1 MSKVWKWILGVIA
14 VIVIVGVVVGAVF
27 LWRSHASFSMTTR
40 VTRQGQNLP
49 NAPAGPGTQ
58 NGQQYGQKGQNNVPN
73 GQNNLPGN
81 RNYTPWGPRAGMP
94 GWRGNGMRGYGGFGP
109 MMKGGERGFSRF
121 GGGFGPVGMFMPF
134 GFGLFFLG
142 GLLRWIIPLG
152 VLVLVAFLFY
162 QMGKNAGLAAA
173 AKPAPASEPEETPRR
188 GRRVAKK

>member
-1 MSKVWKWILGVIA
+1 MSKVWKWILGVLA
-14 VIVIVGVVVGAVF
+14 VLVIVGVVVGAVF
-27 LWRSHASFSMTTR
+27 LWRNHASFNGMTR

-49 NAPAGPGTQ
+49 NAPFGRGYQ
-58 NGQQYGQKGQNNVPN
+58 NGQKGQNNAPN
-73 GQNNLPGN
+73 NRNNL
-81 RNYTPWGPRAGMP
+81 PWGPRAEVP

-109 MMKGGERGFSRF
+109 MMRGERGFSRF
-121 GGGFGPVGMFMPF
+121 DRGFGYGPAGMFMPF

-173 AKPAPASEPEETPRR
+173 AKAAPAPEPEEAPRR

>member
-1 MSKVWKWILGVIA
+1 MSKVWKWILGVLA
-14 VIVIVGVVVGAVF
+14 VLVIIGVVVGAVF
-27 LWRSHASFSMTTR
+27 LWRNHASFNVMTR

-49 NAPAGPGTQ
+49 NAPFGPGYQ
-58 NGQQYGQKGQNNVPN
+58 NGQKGQNNAPN
-73 GQNNLPGN
+73 GQNNAPNN
-81 RNYTPWGPRAGMP
+81 RNNLPWGPRAGMP

-109 MMKGGERGFSRF
+109 MMNRGERGFSRF
-121 GGGFGPVGMFMPF
+121 GRGFGPAGMFMPF

-162 QMGKNAGLAAA
+162 QLGKNAGLAAA
-173 AKPAPASEPEETPRR
+173 TKAAPAPEPEETPRR